1 MKQVGFEALE
11 NLFSN
16 FCMQKFKLNSGPRFS
31 RA

>member
-16 FCMQKFKLNSGPRFS
+16 FCMQKFKLNSGPKV
-31 RA
+31 